1 MGEFFRHL
9 MMRECLRTGEVV
21 GSSFMAHFHQR
32 SSSGRCYLANNYCN
46 DLCVAGGGEEFL
58 QSRRRK
64 VPYKPC
70 ALGNYS
76 LAIDHCP
83 PVENLASL
91 VNGFLIHVVVSHR
104 HLHVTVAQQISK
116 RW

>member
-1 MGEFFRHL
+1 
-9 MMRECLRTGEVV
+9 MRLKSIVSIKEAISRYFVEAV
-21 GSSFMAHFHQR
+21 GVIGLQRGKYFTKISSIEAK
-32 SSSGRCYLANNYCN
+32 
-46 DLCVAGGGEEFL
+46 
-58 QSRRRK
+58 K

-76 LAIDHCP
+76 LAIDHSP

-104 HLHVTVAQQISK
+104 HLHVTVA
-116 RW
+116 